1 MTSIRFD
8 QQVAVVT
15 GAGGGLGR
23 TYALELAA
31 RGAAV
36 VVNDLGGNISGDGS
50 GTSMADSVVNE
61 ILAAGGKAIANY
73 DSVADSKGANAI
85 VQAAL
90 ENFGRI
96 DIVINN
102 AGNLRNA
109 YIEDLSDED
118 IDSLHA
124 VHLKGSIYVSRAAY
138 RHMKQQGYGR
148 ILFTAS
154 AAGIFGNP
162 EQAAYAAAK
171 SGMVGLT
178 NVFGMEGEA
187 HGIKTNA
194 LLPMAASRMAEKMDT
209 AQLQQ
214 FAELNTTFGNAVT
227 PDYITPLVVYLVSS
241 ECTANKS
248 IYSAVSGRFAKVVIG
263 LTKGWLGPRDA
274 PASVE
279 DVATHF
285 GEIEDRSIVD
295 VPYNLVDELKILAEH
310 VRAE

>member
-36 VVNDLGGNISGDGS
+36 VVNDLGGNISGDGA
-50 GTSMADSVVNE
+50 GTSMADSVVAE
-61 ILAAGGKAIANY
+61 ILAAGGKAVANY
-73 DSVADSKGANAI
+73 DSVADSKGADAI
-85 VQAAL
+85 IQTAL
-90 ENFGRI
+90 DKFGRV

-109 YIEDLSDED
+109 YIDKLSDDD
-118 IDSLHA
+118 IDSLHS
-124 VHLKGSIYVSRAAY
+124 VHLKGSLYVSRAAFH
-138 RHMKQQGYGR
+138 HMKQQGYGR
-148 ILFTAS
+148 ILFTSS
-154 AAGIFGNP
+154 AAGVFGNP

-171 SGMVGLT
+171 AGMVGLT
-178 NVFGMEGEA
+178 NVFGIEGEA
-187 HGIKTNA
+187 HGIKTNT
-194 LLPMAASRMAEKMDT
+194 LLPMAASRMAEKMDP

-214 FAELNTTFGNAVT
+214 FAELNATFGNALT
-227 PDYITPLVVYLVSS
+227 PDYITPLVVYLVSR
-241 ECTANKS
+241 ECEANKS
-248 IYSAVSGRFAKVVIG
+248 IYSAVAGRFAKVVIG

-279 DVATHF
+279 DVAAHF
-285 GEIEDRSIVD
+285 ADIEDQTVVD
-295 VPYNLVDELKILAEH
+295 EPCSLVDELQIIAKH